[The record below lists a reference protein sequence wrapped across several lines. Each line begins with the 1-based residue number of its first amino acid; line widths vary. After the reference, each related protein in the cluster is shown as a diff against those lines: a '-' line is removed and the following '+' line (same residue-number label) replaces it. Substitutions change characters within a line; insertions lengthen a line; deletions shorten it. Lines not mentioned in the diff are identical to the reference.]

1 MATVGLA
8 VVGNLIAP
16 GIGGALGAALGG
28 YIDNQFIFPAVFGA
42 DTATQEGPR
51 LDQLQLQSASEGS
64 PQKRLYGPKN
74 RVSGTIIW
82 AGNIREQ
89 KITEEVGGGKGGGK
103 PAGVTVTYVYFIDV
117 AVAICR
123 GPINKVNQIKGDQR
137 VIYQAARTY
146 DVTTALASMTN
157 LPYQQGPPR
166 CTITGPDIGTL
177 SLTQNGDAG
186 LERTVVLTGFG
197 NAANNGT
204 WRVVAV
210 NSSTDTATLEK
221 AVGAALFVNETS
233 SPTANVSQTVFLSGG
248 VDATGAFTIVREEPE
263 YLGRIE
269 VDEAGPDFSEFL
281 RDDSIT
287 ISGFANAANNG
298 TFTVT
303 SARTES
309 NGDTTI
315 EVKKEDTTPFVDEA
329 AGATVNAVQSQ
340 AEIQT
345 RADNITV
352 YLGDE
357 TQTADPTISA
367 FEDDVPAFRGTAYVV
382 FENLSLTDFGNRIP
396 NFNFE
401 VEADEGGNPPF
412 TSFTVGDAIEAI
424 LARSG
429 YFTSDQYDA
438 SACTEELQGYVVPGP
453 QSIIQQLEPLLL
465 TFDIATYER
474 DGTLYF
480 IPREDTD
487 VGEIT
492 DQDLGAASIGSSPAV
507 TDIQFEVPSG
517 LTLPKEVTVEYSDPN
532 LNLQVGAVRER
543 RINTAAD
550 NIENVRLPITLDANR
565 ARGVAQRVLWRPWA
579 EQQRVTFSLPPRFS
593 VWLKE
598 GDRLKL
604 TFNGEDYVIR
614 VQTLDI
620 GANRVV
626 EVTGVV
632 ELDVDTDTLVTD
644 ETRVSSLL
652 DQAYRAPTIQLHI
665 LNLAPLIT
673 DHATVAGYYFAVAAS
688 DPAAE
693 YLGGTLFDSVDGSQ
707 FTQLANF
714 PPETAMGVATTALDD
729 APTTTE
735 WDETSSVT
743 VELIEGSLTSAT
755 DAQVLSGNTNL
766 ILIGD
771 EILAFRTAT
780 LIATRTYTL
789 TGFIRAW
796 RNTEAHSTG
805 HAIGDRVVL
814 LSGVLEF
821 VSINTTLIDTARVFK
836 AVGAFGDLND
846 ASAISRTLTGET
858 IKPFGPT
865 AVTSS
870 RNGSGDI
877 TISFQRRSRDLVKFG
892 GAAGELLDS
901 PEAYEVDVLDG
912 LGDVV
917 RTLEDSDITVNNDG
931 TASALYTATDQVT
944 DGFTAGDP
952 RDVVLYQISATVGR
966 GNPTEATV

>member
-28 YIDNQFIFPAVFGA
+28 YIDNQFIFPAIFGA
-42 DTATQEGPR
+42 DTPTQEGPR

-82 AGNIREQ
+82 AGTIREQ

-103 PAGVTVTYVYFIDV
+103 PAGVTVTYAYFIDV

-123 GPINKVNQIKGDQR
+123 GPISKVNQIKGDQR
-137 VIYQAARTY
+137 VIYQSARTY

-166 CTITGPDIGTL
+166 CTISGPDIGTL
-177 SLTQNGDAG
+177 SLTRTGDIG
-186 LERTVVLTGFG
+186 LERQVVLTGFT

-204 WRVVAV
+204 WNVVAV
-210 NSSTDTATLEK
+210 NSATDTATLEK
-221 AVGAALFVNETS
+221 AVGASLFIDETS
-233 SPTANVSQTVFLSGG
+233 PATANVSQSVTFQTI
-248 VDATGAFTIVREEPE
+248 DITGSFTIVREEPE
-263 YLGRIE
+263 YLGRIT

-281 RDDSIT
+281 RDDTVT
-287 ISGFANAANNG
+287 ISGFSNAANNG

-309 NGDTTI
+309 NGDTVI
-315 EVKKEDTTPFVDEA
+315 EVKKEDTTAFVDEA

-340 AEIQT
+340 PEIQS

-352 YLGDE
+352 YPGDE

-367 FEDDVPAFRGTAYVV
+367 YEDDVPAFRGTAYVV

-401 VEADEGGNPPF
+401 VEADEGGNPPI
-412 TSFTVGDAIEAI
+412 TSYTVGDAIEAI

-465 TFDIATYER
+465 TFDIGTFER
-474 DGTLYF
+474 DGVLTF
-480 IPREDTD
+480 IPRDEMD

-492 DQDLGAASIGSSPAV
+492 DQDLGAADEGSTPRIR
-507 TDIQFEVPSG
+507 DIQFEVPSG
-517 LTLPKEVTVEYSDPN
+517 LSLPKEVTVEYSDPN

-543 RINTAAD
+543 RVNATAD
-550 NIENVRLPITLDANR
+550 NVENVRLPITLDANR
-565 ARGVAQRVLWRPWA
+565 ARGVAQRVLWRPWS

-604 TFNGEDYVIR
+604 TFNGEAYVIR

-620 GANRVV
+620 GVNRVV
-626 EVTGVV
+626 EVTGIV

-644 ETRVSSLL
+644 EVRAGSLL

-665 LNLAPLIT
+665 LNLAPLVT
-673 DHATVAGYYFAVAAS
+673 DHATVAGYYFAVAAT

-714 PPETAMGVATTALDD
+714 PPETAMGVTTTALDD

-743 VELIEGSLTSAT
+743 VELIEGTLTSAT

-766 ILIGD
+766 VLIGD

-789 TGFIRAW
+789 SGFIRGW
-796 RNTEAHSTG
+796 RNTEAHAVG
-805 HAIGDRVVL
+805 HAVGDRVVL

-821 VSINTTLIDTARVFK
+821 VSINTTLIDTSRVFK

-846 ASAISRTLTGET
+846 ASPVSKTLTGET
-858 IKPFGPT
+858 LKPFGPT
-865 AVTSS
+865 AVGSS
-870 RNGSGDI
+870 RDGSDNI
-877 TISFQRRSRDLVKFG
+877 TITWQRRSRDLVKFG
-892 GAAGELLDS
+892 GPAGELLDS

-912 LGDVV
+912 GGNVV

-931 TASALYTATDQVT
+931 TASALYTAADQTT